1 MIPPIPPKHMAEIT
15 AAAVQQLRARSGVGI
30 VAVKQALQDAA
41 GDEEKAIELL
51 RKRGLSQAV
60 KKADR
65 DQTEGGI
72 FIAETAGSSSDAQK
86 AALIVLKCET
96 DFVGRNDAFRALG
109 QQLASSLVNDG
120 VTKARALADAKLPE
134 AVQKL
139 GENISVGETLEVT
152 APVIGSYVHS
162 NRKIGVIIG
171 MEAGGDAAKGKDVAM
186 HAAAM
191 NPTYLHP
198 DDVTP
203 EAVAKEKEIWK
214 EQMKNEKKPPE
225 ILEKIMAGKERKFR
239 EENALLKQ
247 AFVKDTSMTVEKYL
261 GGAKV
266 TAYQRVA
273 I

>member
-1 MIPPIPPKHMAEIT
+1 MSPAIT
-15 AAAVQQLRARSGVGI
+15 AAAVQSLRARTGVGI
-30 VAVKQALQDAA
+30 VAVKQALEDAA

-65 DQTEGGI
+65 DQSEGGI
-72 FIAETAGSSSDAQK
+72 FIAEGSGK

-96 DFVGRNDAFRALG
+96 DFVGRNDAFQALG
-109 QQLASSLVNDG
+109 QELAMSLAKDG
-120 VTKARALADAKLPE
+120 AVKAKALAESKLPE

-139 GENISVGETLEVT
+139 GENISVGETLEVS
-152 APVIGSYVHS
+152 APVIASYVHS

-171 MEAGGDAAKGKDVAM
+171 MESGDAAKGKDVAM

-203 EAVAKEKEIWK
+203 EAIAKEKEIWK
-214 EQMKNEKKPPE
+214 EQMQQDPAAGKKPPE
-225 ILEKIMAGKERKFR
+225 ILEKILMGKERKFR

-261 GGAKV
+261 GGATV
-266 TAYQRVA
+266 IAYHRVA

>member
-1 MIPPIPPKHMAEIT
+1 MPTIT
-15 AAAVQQLRARSGVGI
+15 AAAVQQLRSRTGVGI
-30 VAVKQALQDAA
+30 VAVKQALTDAG

-72 FIAETAGSSSDAQK
+72 FIAEAAEK

-96 DFVGRNDAFRALG
+96 DFVGRNDAFVALG
-109 QQLASSLVNDG
+109 QELATSLVQDG
-120 VTKARALADAKLPE
+120 AAKVKALADAKLPE

-139 GENISVGETLEVT
+139 GENISVGETLEVS
-152 APVIGSYVHS
+152 APVIASYVHS

-171 MEAGGDAAKGKDVAM
+171 METGDVAKAKDVAM

-191 NPTYLHP
+191 NPMYVSP
-198 DDVTP
+198 DQVP
-203 EAVAKEKEIWK
+203 AEAVAKEKEIWK
-214 EQMKNEKKPPE
+214 EQMKNDKKPPE
-225 ILEKIMAGKERKFR
+225 ILEKIMLGKERKFR

-247 AFVKDTSMTVEKYL
+247 PFVKDMSMTVEKYL

-266 TAYQRVA
+266 TSYQRVA

>member
-1 MIPPIPPKHMAEIT
+1 MSPEIT
-15 AAAVQQLRARSGVGI
+15 AAAVAQLRARTGVGI
-30 VAVKQALQDAA
+30 VAVKQALEDAA

-65 DQTEGGI
+65 GQSEGAI
-72 FIAETAGSSSDAQK
+72 FIAEAGGK
-86 AALIVLKCET
+86 AALIVIKCET
-96 DFVGRNDAFRALG
+96 DFVGRSDAFIAIG
-109 QQLASSLVNDG
+109 QELATSLVKDG
-120 VTKARALADAKLPE
+120 AAKAKALADQKIPE

-139 GENISVGETLEVT
+139 GENISVGETLEVS
-152 APVIGSYVHS
+152 APVIASYVHS

-171 MEAGGDAAKGKDVAM
+171 LESGDVTKAKDVAM

-191 NPTYLHP
+191 NPMY
-198 DDVTP
+198 VTP
-203 EAVAKEKEIWK
+203 EQVPAEAVLKEKEIWK

-225 ILEKIMAGKERKFR
+225 ILEKIMLGKERKFR

-247 AFVKDTSMTVEKYL
+247 PFVKDSSMTVEKYL

-266 TAYQRVA
+266 TSYQRVA

>member
-1 MIPPIPPKHMAEIT
+1 MSPAIT
-15 AAAVQQLRARSGVGI
+15 AAAVQSLRSRTGVGI
-30 VAVKQALQDAA
+30 VAVKQALEDAG
-41 GDEEKAIELL
+41 GDEEKAIDLL

-72 FIAETAGSSSDAQK
+72 FIAEAAGSSSGAQK
-86 AALIVLKCET
+86 AALIILKCET
-96 DFVGRNDAFRALG
+96 DFVGRNEAFQTLG
-109 QQLASSLVNDG
+109 QELATSLAKDG
-120 VTKARALADAKLPE
+120 AVKAKALAESKLPE

-139 GENISVGETLEVT
+139 GENISVGETLEVS
-152 APVIGSYVHS
+152 APIVASYVHN

-171 MEAGGDAAKGKDVAM
+171 MDPSTSSGGDAAKGKDVAM

-203 EAVAKEKEIWK
+203 EAIAKEKEIWK
-214 EQMKNEKKPPE
+214 EQMQQDPAAGKKPPE
-225 ILEKIMAGKERKFR
+225 ILEKILTGKERKFR

-266 TAYQRVA
+266 IAYHRVA

>member
-1 MIPPIPPKHMAEIT
+1 MTNIT
-15 AAAVQQLRARSGVGI
+15 AAAVQQLRARTGVGI
-30 VAVKQALQDAA
+30 VAVKQALEDAA
-41 GDEEKAIELL
+41 GNEEKAIELL

-65 DQTEGGI
+65 EQTEGAI
-72 FIAETAGSSSDAQK
+72 FIGEAPGK

-96 DFVGRNDAFRALG
+96 DFVGRSDAFIALG
-109 QQLASSLVNDG
+109 QELANSLAKDG
-120 VTKARALADAKLPE
+120 AAKAKALADSKLPE

-139 GENISVGETLEVT
+139 GENIGLGETLEVN
-152 APVIGSYVHS
+152 AAVMASYVHS

-171 MEAGGDAAKGKDVAM
+171 MESGDVAKAKDVAM

-191 NPTYLHP
+191 NPLYVLP
-198 DDVTP
+198 EDVP
-203 EAVAKEKEIWK
+203 ADAVAKEKEIWK

-225 ILEKIMAGKERKFR
+225 ILEKIMFGKERKFR
-239 EENALLKQ
+239 EENALMKQ
-247 AFVKDTSMTVEKYL
+247 PFVKDSAMTVEKFL

-266 TAYQRVA
+266 TVYQRVA

>member
-1 MIPPIPPKHMAEIT
+1 MTTIT
-15 AAAVQQLRARSGVGI
+15 PAAVVALRARTGVGI
-30 VAVKQALQDAA
+30 VAVKQALEDAG

-72 FIAETAGSSSDAQK
+72 FIGEASGK

-96 DFVGRNDAFRALG
+96 DFVGRNDAFQALG
-109 QQLASSLVNDG
+109 QELA
-120 VTKARALADAKLPE
+120 TALAKDGAAKAKAIADTKLPE

-139 GENISVGETLEVT
+139 GENISLGETLEVS
-152 APVIGSYVHS
+152 AAVIGTYVHS

-171 MEAGGDAAKGKDVAM
+171 MESGGDTAKAKDAAM

-191 NPTYLHP
+191 NPMYVHP
-198 DDVTP
+198 DDVPP

-214 EQMKNEKKPPE
+214 EQMKGEKKPPE

-247 AFVKDTSMTVEKYL
+247 PFVKDTSMTVEKYL

-266 TAYQRVA
+266 SSYQRVA

>member
-1 MIPPIPPKHMAEIT
+1 MSPEIT
-15 AAAVQQLRARSGVGI
+15 ATAVQQLRARTGVGI
-30 VAVKQALQDAA
+30 VAVKQALQDAG

-72 FIAETAGSSSDAQK
+72 FIAESAGK
-86 AALIVLKCET
+86 ASLIVLKCET
-96 DFVGRNDAFRALG
+96 DFVGRNEAFQALG
-109 QQLASSLVNDG
+109 QELATALAKDG
-120 VTKARALADAKLPE
+120 SVKAKALADAKLPE

-171 MEAGGDAAKGKDVAM
+171 MESGDVAKAKDVAM

-191 NPTYLHP
+191 NPMYVHP
-198 DDVTP
+198 DDVP
-203 EAVAKEKEIWK
+203 AEAIAKEKEIWQ
-214 EQMKNEKKPPE
+214 EQMKKDPSAGKKPPE
-225 ILEKIMAGKERKFR
+225 ILEKIMMGKERKFR
-239 EENALLKQ
+239 EENALIKQ

-266 TAYQRVA
+266 SSYQRVA